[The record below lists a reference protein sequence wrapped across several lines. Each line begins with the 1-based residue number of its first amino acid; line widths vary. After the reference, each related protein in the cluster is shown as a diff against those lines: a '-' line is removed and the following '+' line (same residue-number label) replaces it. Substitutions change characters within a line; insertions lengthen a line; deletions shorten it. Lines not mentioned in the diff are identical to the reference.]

1 MKHSIIMLTGEAR
14 SGKDTSADIIEG
26 LCKAGNIPVTRT
38 FFAKALKE
46 SAKEVFGYTDEHV
59 YGSLKETVATLK
71 ITAVQ
76 LLVRVSD
83 QLRSGHL
90 SFIPKMQPE
99 RDFGNIVQEIVRNM
113 LGAMRPTYNGG
124 ANYQCSPRQIMQWWG
139 TEAVRVGAYDAA
151 WIDAVADEIKQSS
164 SDIAIISDA
173 RFDNEIIKIND
184 MFLQS
189 DVKVIKLL
197 RGDKPKVHAH
207 ISEAGVSPWLIDYT
221 ITNDG
226 SIQDLRRRIGMA
238 LLSSVLILK
247 DKEV

>member
-1 MKHSIIMLTGEAR
+1 MKHTIIMLTGEAR
-14 SGKDTSADIIEG
+14 SGKDTSADIIEQ

-59 YGSLKETVATLK
+59 YGSLKETVADLK
-71 ITAVQ
+71 ITTVQ
-76 LLVRVSD
+76 LIVRVSE

-90 SFIPKMQPE
+90 NFIPKMQPE
-99 RDFGNIVQEIVRNM
+99 RDVEHIMQDIVLNM
-113 LGAMRPTYNGG
+113 LCAMRTTHNGC
-124 ANYQCSPRQIMQWWG
+124 AEYQCSPRQIMQWWG
-139 TEAVRVGAYDAA
+139 TEAVRVGGYDAA
-151 WIDAVADEIKQSS
+151 WVDAVASEIRQST

-173 RFDNEIIKIND
+173 RFDNEITKIKE

-189 DVKVIKLL
+189 DVKVVKLL
-197 RGDKPKVHAH
+197 RGDKPKVHSH
-207 ISEAGVSPWLIDYT
+207 ISEAGVSPDLVDYT

-226 SIQDLRRRIGMA
+226 SIRDLIEH
-238 LLSSVLILK
+238 LSSVLILK